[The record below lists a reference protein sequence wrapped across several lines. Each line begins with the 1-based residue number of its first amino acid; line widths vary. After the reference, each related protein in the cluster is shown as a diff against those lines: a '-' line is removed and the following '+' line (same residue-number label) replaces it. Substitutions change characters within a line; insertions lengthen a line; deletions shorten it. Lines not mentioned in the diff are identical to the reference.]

1 MKNKAEIQKLAE
13 ALRKEIG
20 DYSQL
25 SVALETLVPN
35 GAIDYDNEG
44 QVIFYTD
51 FYPGC
56 DAGVVGSLELERGVE

>member
-25 SVALETLVPN
+25 RLALETLVPN
-35 GAIDYDNEG
+35 GSIDYDNEG
-44 QVIFYTD
+44 QAILYTD
-51 FYPGC
+51 VYPT
-56 DAGVVGSLELERGVE
+56 SMLESSGHWNWNEE

>member
-35 GAIDYDNEG
+35 GSIDYDNEG

-51 FYPGC
+51 VYP
-56 DAGVVGSLELERGVE
+56 ASMLESSGHWNWNEE

>member
-35 GAIDYDNEG
+35 GAIDYDIEG
-44 QVIFYTD
+44 QVIFY
-51 FYPGC
+51 
-56 DAGVVGSLELERGVE
+56 AGVYPVSMLESSGHWNWNEE

>member
-1 MKNKAEIQKLAE
+1 MKNKAEIQKLAQ

-35 GAIDYDNEG
+35 GAIDYDIEG
-44 QVIFYTD
+44 QVIFY
-51 FYPGC
+51 
-56 DAGVVGSLELERGVE
+56 AGVYPASALESSGHWNWNEE